1 MAEMIGFTASARQPE
16 VLRSRTRRLA
26 ILLFLAYSSLI
37 TIFQGV
43 QNILL
48 PPVVQRLAPDAKVS
62 TMALLVTLASV
73 TTVIALFAGG
83 AVSDRTRSRWGRR
96 TPSLV
101 LSWLAGVI
109 LMPVMGIA
117 GSVSFLAVTLPLLWF
132 VLNYCQSV
140 LLAALPDRIPDDELG
155 FASAAIGLGAP
166 VGIFCGVNLAAF
178 ASNTLVGYIILAI
191 PFTILIW
198 MLVLLEPEES
208 SIDMSVAPRQPL
220 SLASFL
226 TQFSS
231 VRDRNFALA
240 LASRFL
246 MFLCYFAV
254 NGYMFYIVQDY
265 LGAAKVP
272 FGSVAAGVSILLS
285 VMTITWLVVTL
296 GSGYFADRIG
306 RTAFVVALASFGAA
320 IVTMLPAASASWPVM
335 IAFALGIG
343 LTFGAYFVLDL
354 KLATLVLPAP
364 EHAGRDLGIL
374 LAAGSAPG
382 VISPVIAASI
392 IEAGGYPALFFFGA
406 AVAALAGVCAILI
419 RIAR

>member
-1 MAEMIGFTASARQPE
+1 MTEKIGFAAPTRQPK
-16 VLRSRTRRLA
+16 VLPSKTRRLA

-37 TIFQGV
+37 TLFQGV

-62 TMALLVTLASV
+62 TMALLATLASV

-117 GSVSFLAVTLPLLWF
+117 GSVTLLAVAMPLLWF
-132 VLNYCQSV
+132 ALNYYQSV
-140 LLAALPDRIPDDELG
+140 LLAALPDRIPENELG
-155 FASAAIGLGAP
+155 FASAAVGLGAP

-178 ASNTLVGYIILAI
+178 ASNVLVGYILLAI
-191 PFTILIW
+191 PFTILTW
-198 MLVLLEPEES
+198 ALVLLEPEGPS
-208 SIDMSVAPRQPL
+208 VDMSVPPRQPM
-220 SLASFL
+220 SLIAL
-226 TQFSS
+226 LAQFSS

-246 MFLCYFAV
+246 MFLCYFSV
-254 NGYMFYIVQDY
+254 SGYMFYIVQDY
-265 LGAAKVP
+265 VGAAKTP
-272 FGSVAAGVSILLS
+272 FGNAATGVSILLS
-285 VMTITWLVVTL
+285 VMTVTWLVVTL
-296 GSGYFADRIG
+296 GSGYFADRIR
-306 RTAFVVALASFGAA
+306 RTALVVALASFGAA
-320 IVTMLPAASASWPVM
+320 IVTMLPAASPNWPVM
-335 IAFALGIG
+335 LVFALGIG

-354 KLATLVLPAP
+354 KLAILVLPAP
-364 EHAGRDLGIL
+364 ETAGRDLGIL

-392 IEAGGYPALFFFGA
+392 IEGGGYPALFFFGA

-419 RIAR
+419 RIVR

>member
-1 MAEMIGFTASARQPE
+1 MAEMIGFTVAARQPRL
-16 VLRSRTRRLA
+16 LRSNTRRLA

-73 TTVIALFAGG
+73 TTVISLFVGG
-83 AVSDRTRSRWGRR
+83 SVSDRTQSRWGRR
-96 TPSLV
+96 APSLA
-101 LSWLAGVI
+101 LSWFAAMI

-117 GSVSFLAVTLPLLWF
+117 GSVALLAVAMPLLWF
-132 VLNYCQSV
+132 ALNYYQSV
-140 LLAALPDRIPDDELG
+140 LLAALPDRIPEDELG

-178 ASNTLVGYIILAI
+178 ASNTLVGYILLAI
-191 PFTILIW
+191 PFTILTW
-198 MLVLLEPEES
+198 TLLLLEPEGS
-208 SIDMSVAPRQPL
+208 SADMSVLPRQPL
-220 SLASFL
+220 SLTSFL
-226 TQFSS
+226 AQFSS
-231 VRDRNFALA
+231 VRERNFALA

-265 LGAAKVP
+265 VGAARVP
-272 FGSVAAGVSILLS
+272 FGNVAAGVSILLS
-285 VMTITWLVVTL
+285 VMTVTWLVVTI
-296 GSGYFADRIG
+296 GSGYFADRIA
-306 RTAFVVALASFGAA
+306 RTALVVAFASFAAA
-320 IVTMLPAASASWPVM
+320 IVTLLPAASARWPIM
-335 IAFALGIG
+335 LAFALGIG

-354 KLATLVLPAP
+354 KLATLVLPTP
-364 EHAGRDLGIL
+364 ETAGRDLGIL

-382 VISPVIAASI
+382 VISPAIAASI
-392 IEAGGYPALFFFGA
+392 IEAGGYPALFVFGA

>member
-1 MAEMIGFTASARQPE
+1 MTEMIGLTVAERQPRL
-16 VLRSRTRRLA
+16 LRSKTRRLA

-62 TMALLVTLASV
+62 TMALLITLASV
-73 TTVIALFAGG
+73 TTVISLFAGG

-96 TPSLV
+96 TPSLM

-117 GSVSFLAVTLPLLWF
+117 GSVTLLAVVMPLLWF
-132 VLNYCQSV
+132 ALNYYQSV
-140 LLAALPDRIPDDELG
+140 LLAALPDRIPENELG

-178 ASNTLVGYIILAI
+178 ASNTLVGYVLLAT
-191 PFTILIW
+191 PFTILTW
-198 MLVLLEPEES
+198 TLVLLEPEGS
-208 SIDMSVAPRQPL
+208 SVDLSVPSRQPM
-220 SLASFL
+220 SLITFL
-226 TQFSS
+226 AQFSS
-231 VRDRNFALA
+231 VRERNFALA

-246 MFLCYFAV
+246 MFLCYFSV
-254 NGYMFYIVQDY
+254 SGYMFYIVQDY
-265 LGAAKVP
+265 VGAAKVP
-272 FGSVAAGVSILLS
+272 FGNVAAGVSILMS
-285 VMTITWLVVTL
+285 VMTVTWLVITL

-306 RTAFVVALASFGAA
+306 RTALVVALASFGAA

-335 IAFALGIG
+335 LAFALGIG

-354 KLATLVLPAP
+354 KLATLVLSAP
-364 EHAGRDLGIL
+364 EAAGRDLGIL

-382 VISPVIAASI
+382 VISPAIAAAI
-392 IEAGGYPALFFFGA
+392 IEAGGYSALFVFGA

-419 RIAR
+419 RVAR